1 MQEGELAY
9 FGRTKG
15 TYKPLK
21 PSHNFK
27 RQKARVALFWGDPV
41 YVIKLRGD
49 RCTVS
54 AKGHHLEIPRSH
66 LRDTSLLSIYQIDC
80 GQGDAALVHFPD
92 DRREGVMV
100 EPFARGASAAG
111 AAVALL
117 VTVHRPVPVPPPATP
132 ATTPLR
138 ATAPAP

>member
-27 RQKARVALFWGDPV
+27 RQKARVALLWGDPV

-66 LRDTSLLSIYQIDC
+66 LSDTSLLSILSVRDVTQ
-80 GQGDAALVHFPD
+80 
-92 DRREGVMV
+92 RMRELQSSSFLPF
-100 EPFARGASAAG
+100 EPFNTAAILYVGLTLAASRFLKWIERRSRVEG
-111 AAVALL
+111 Q
-117 VTVHRPVPVPPPATP
+117 
-132 ATTPLR
+132 
-138 ATAPAP
+138 